1 MFLLTSTVM
10 KPAEGLRCLV
20 LPVVVNSVFP
30 GCLARMH
37 FLGQVIPRMRNQL
50 ARTSRWGLPSWRF
63 ILFLNC
69 LANRLIQTAVWQ
81 VYEKM
86 VMQRDATLSSKW
98 CHSLTWNFLSLWRGL
113 IITIIVGTG
122 PPLSFSISL
131 SISSIYLFIHPS
143 VRQSLYSSVHQRKC
157 NEKDLCYA
165 YDTWPIWT
173 SEYGWLLWTNGLKKQ

>member
-10 KPAEGLRCLV
+10 QPAEGVWYLV
-20 LPVVVNSVFP
+20 LSVVLNSVLP

-37 FLGQVIPRMRNQL
+37 FLGQIVRRMQNQL
-50 ARTSRWGLPSWRF
+50 ARTSSWGLPSWRF

-81 VYEKM
+81 VYKNI
-86 VMQRDATLSSKW
+86 VMQLGATLSSKW
-98 CHSLTWNFLSLWRGL
+98 WHFLTRNFLSLWRGL
-113 IITIIVGTG
+113 IIIIVGTG

-131 SISSIYLFIHPS
+131 SISSIYLLIHPS

-157 NEKDLCYA
+157 NEKDLCCA
-165 YDTWPIWT
+165 HNTWPVWT